1 MKKIQNPKKNYLFLV
16 LFLGFFLLLNF
27 PVFANSE
34 RENSPARPRQ
44 LDSDIPSQDSSKAEQ
59 TKERE
64 NENQSSPS
72 HEDGA
77 QKNQTVSK
85 EISDS
90 IGASKTPENLGQKN
104 QASLKK
110 DPDLV
115 ETSKEESPEVPGSLD
130 QENQASPKEEPD
142 LVETPKENS
151 HEDKSLETPKS
162 VSEQAGPDLDQEEVK
177 KASLE
182 ENSLLKEGKVL
193 EVDSLAKEP
202 MAFGSPA
209 KTPEKTIKVKSFEEL
224 KKAIADA
231 GDEKTTI
238 IITESF
244 TLTETLTID

>member
-44 LDSDIPSQDSSKAEQ
+44 LASDIPSQDSSKAEQ

-90 IGASKTPENLGQKN
+90 IEASKAPENLGQKN
-104 QASLKK
+104 QASSKK
-110 DPDLV
+110 DPDFV

-130 QENQASPKEEPD
+130 QENQDSPEEESD

-162 VSEQAGPDLDQEEVK
+162 VSEQAGPDLDQK
-177 KASLE
+177 KSRK
-182 ENSLLKEGKVL
+182 LLWMKI
-193 EVDSLAKEP
+193 
-202 MAFGSPA
+202 AF
-209 KTPEKTIKVKSFEEL
+209 
-224 KKAIADA
+224 
-231 GDEKTTI
+231 
-238 IITESF
+238 
-244 TLTETLTID
+244 